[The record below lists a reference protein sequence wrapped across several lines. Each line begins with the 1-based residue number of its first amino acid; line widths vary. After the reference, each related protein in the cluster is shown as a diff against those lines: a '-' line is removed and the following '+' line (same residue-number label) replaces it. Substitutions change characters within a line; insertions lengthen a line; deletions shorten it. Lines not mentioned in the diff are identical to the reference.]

1 MVPILFRAQ
10 ILHKKL
16 AVWHMSFWTHQP
28 SFTGVNSLA
37 PGNFKSVIFK
47 LMSMIDILRTSCEI
61 ALMRM
66 PQIHIGDKSVLVQVM
81 VWCRQATSHYQSQC
95 WPRSLS
101 PYGTTGPQW
110 VKLHSHYVRL
120 SVRFHV
126 SIGLCVWTT
135 MQCSDK
141 ISSHISLQFSAIRFL
156 SYWFRSFC
164 RPWETEMDIW
174 FYLNLAY
181 CQNSNT
187 SCTLVSKRFVDLRCS
202 WSIACCLSA
211 LLQLHLHSQL
221 NTWLQ

>member
-81 VWCRQATSHYQSQC
+81 VWCRQATSHYLSQC

-101 PYGTTGPQW
+101 PYGTTMSYATFTLCPSQCPFSCQYRSLCLNNNA
-110 VKLHSHYVRL
+110 VFRQDQFPYQSPIQCHQIPILL
-120 SVRFHV
+120 V
-126 SIGLCVWTT
+126 SIILPT
-135 MQCSDK
+135 MRNWNGHL
-141 ISSHISLQFSAIRFL
+141 IL
-156 SYWFRSFC
+156 S
-164 RPWETEMDIW
+164 E
-174 FYLNLAY
+174 
-181 CQNSNT
+181 
-187 SCTLVSKRFVDLRCS
+187 SCILSKF
-202 WSIACCLSA
+202 
-211 LLQLHLHSQL
+211 
-221 NTWLQ
+221 